1 MARAD
6 QTPLHEELL
15 PVYDVCDQLALVTRA
30 DPETAWRA
38 LGELDLIE
46 LGRRRPLIGAL
57 SAIRALPA
65 IAAAVLHGG
74 RPQSPPKRLRLAE
87 LSDAPAGEGGW
98 TLLGERPGR
107 ELALGLVGRFWR
119 PVIEFAEVS
128 AEGFREFDRPGYAK
142 TVYSFEVRPL
152 AEGGSLLV
160 GTMRTATT
168 DERARRS
175 FRRYWALGVGS
186 GAHVMVNAMLERV
199 REIAEAGGAE
209 PPTRS

>member
-1 MARAD
+1 MTEAGPD
-6 QTPLHEELL
+6 PLHEELL
-15 PVYDVCDQLALVTRA
+15 PIYDVCDQLAVVTSA
-30 DPETAWRA
+30 EPETAWRA

-57 SAIRALPA
+57 SAMRALPA
-65 IAAAVLHGG
+65 VAAGLLRGQ
-74 RPQSPPKRLRLAE
+74 RPQPPPQRLRLRE
-87 LSDAPAGEGGW
+87 LGDTPAREGGW

-152 AEGGSLLV
+152 AERGSLLV
-160 GTMRTATT
+160 GTMWTATT

-175 FRRYWALGVGS
+175 FRRSLLGP
-186 GAHVMVNAMLERV
+186 
-199 REIAEAGGAE
+199 GGGLGRPCDGQRDA
-209 PPTRS
+209 RARARDRRGR